1 LNSKGVK
8 RFNKVIYKIGS
19 SLNLEIKEK
28 RRRFR
33 ELLLTR
39 R

>member
-8 RFNKVIYKIGS
+8 RFNEVIYKINS
-19 SLNLEIKEK
+19 SLSLEIKEK
-28 RRRFR
+28 RRRFK
-33 ELLLTR
+33 EPLLAR